1 MTEVERYIMKE
12 TTAPRLPVGVSNFKK
27 LATGNYHFIDKS
39 LFIKEIIQDGADVIL
54 ITRPRRFGKT
64 LTLSMLYH
72 FLQCNQ
78 NVTENIFEN
87 LDISRDKSFCKD
99 HQNRHPVI
107 FVSFKDIK
115 KSSYEEAYKSI
126 EALMRKLYAEHR
138 YLLNDNALADDEKD
152 AFMSILNKRS
162 DQTEIEEAIS
172 QLSLYLAKQFNT
184 NPIILIDEY
193 DTPIQTA
200 YLEGYYDPMIKLMR
214 NIFGPS
220 LKDNDYL
227 NKAVITGITRVAQ
240 ESLFSGVNNFEV
252 YSVLKSKYGQY
263 FGFTEPEVLDLI
275 EKTGNQISLDIVREW
290 YNGYR
295 IGSHLVYNPWS
306 ILMCLK
312 NGGEV
317 ELHWLNTSSNDL
329 VRTLVEKGSFR
340 IREQF
345 ELLLQGKSIQKPL
358 MENLIFPDLEN
369 DEEAVWS
376 LLLYAGYL
384 TVLSSAREEF
394 ELLGQVVVPN
404 KEIMH
409 IYDKIIVKWFKK
421 NESLSAYKDFVGALT
436 AGNIDIFK
444 LHLAEYLMASGS
456 YFDFNKNTSEQV
468 FHSFMLGLVVGLK
481 ENYIIRLLL
490 KLYSCGQ
497 LRRHSGARML
507 MYREY
512 TPLLRSV
519 CSLHLPHMSEF
530 RKKSIQSNQESGLGR
545 LDVVFIP
552 KDNKRDGILLE
563 FKIGDKD
570 KLVQRA
576 QEALQQIKDQKYLT
590 TFKSHGVKSFL
601 AIGMAFCGK
610 QVELVHERVEIK

>member
-1 MTEVERYIMKE
+1 MIMDDE
-12 TTAPRLPVGVSNFKK
+12 QQDPRLPVGVSDFRK
-27 LATGNYHFIDKS
+27 LITGKCHFVDKS
-39 LFIKEIIQDGADVIL
+39 LLIREIIDDSAEVIL

-72 FLQCNQ
+72 FLNIKSEQ
-78 NVTENIFEN
+78 NLFEN
-87 LDISRDKSFCKD
+87 LAISKNEKFCSE
-99 HQNRHPVI
+99 HQHKYPVI
-107 FVSFKDIK
+107 FISFKDIK
-115 KSSYEEAYKSI
+115 KASYTQAYKSI
-126 EALMRKLYAEHR
+126 VSLMKNLYTEHM
-138 YLLNDNALADDEKD
+138 YLLKEECLHKHEKNAFIAV
-152 AFMSILNKRS
+152 LNKKA
-162 DQTEIEEAIS
+162 DQPDIEEAIN
-172 QLSLYLAKQFNT
+172 QLSLYLYRKFGKM
-184 NPIILIDEY
+184 PIILIDEY
-193 DTPIQTA
+193 DTPIQES
-200 YLEGYYDPMIKLMR
+200 YLRGYYQPMIDLMR
-214 NIFGPS
+214 DIFGPS
-220 LKDNDYL
+220 LKDNTAL
-227 NKAVITGITRVAQ
+227 GKAVVTGITRVAQ

-404 KEIMH
+404 KEVMH

-456 YFDFNKNTSEQV
+456 YFDFNKNTSEQI

-481 ENYIIRLLL
+481 ENYI
-490 KLYSCGQ
+490 
-497 LRRHSGARML
+497 
-507 MYREY
+507 
-512 TPLLRSV
+512 
-519 CSLHLPHMSEF
+519 
-530 RKKSIQSNQESGLGR
+530 IQSNQESGLGR

-610 QVELVHERVEIK
+610 QVELAHERIGIGDATSNSQIF